1 MVATR
6 YSAARFQRPA
16 GGLITVHRG
25 DLAVWYHRCAAWCLR
40 RTVRRG
46 WTRIPPPARVERPLY
61 SAGTAARIERMRVAY
76 PAGCA
81 HPRPSSQARQPSQ
94 ALWWEGAGRG
104 RL

>member
-46 WTRIPPPARVERPLY
+46 WTRIPPTGPVQRPLY
-61 SAGTAARIERMRVAY
+61 SAGTAARIERIRVNY

-81 HPRPSSQARQPSQ
+81 RPRPSSQVRQPSQ

-104 RL
+104 QL